1 MLPRVMRFSPSFAL
15 TASLAVANAAAIVPS
30 ENLQERS
37 LGKLISEII
46 VLVKK
51 ITTIPIVIDQQINK
65 NTVIITNGVTC
76 KVTNA
81 PTHLRTTLYKTTSV
95 TKSSTKTSTSTV
107 KNGNGQSTATS
118 VVTST
123 SSSVAPVT
131 TISVTSTSSSVS
143 SASSA
148 SSHTSAS
155 SVVSV
160 NTSAAGTGLNTDLY
174 TAISTYPQSSTT
186 VTTVVTSTST
196 GASTTKVVSSTGTTT
211 VPASTTSL
219 ASGEWTDWT
228 IYSASGVNLG
238 NWLEIERSN
247 NQYFWDSYVNGSAV
261 TDEWTFCKTLGNECG
276 SVLEAH
282 YGSAVTTETIDK
294 LAGVGVNFLR
304 IPTTYAAWIDL
315 PGSELY
321 HGNQQTYLKTI
332 CDYAIS
338 TYGMRVVIGLHSLP
352 GGVNGLD
359 IGEASGHDAWF
370 YNETNLEYSYKAVS
384 AILSFVEASSYSW
397 AYTLSVL
404 NEASDNPSAF
414 ATADT
419 LTTNGTQ
426 WIVDYTNGV
435 FDLIAESSVTKLP
448 VMLQDCFL
456 GEEHWSSYFAS
467 TANLVIDTHI
477 YYFAASGIYSE
488 YVNSA
493 VCGQASVAPGDGK
506 FPVFIGEWSLQ
517 VLYNNTYEARES
529 IFNTQRY
536 AWSRYVQG
544 GSFWGAIFNGTD
556 SVDGEGTQRDYWSYD
571 RLIDAGVVKS
581 PTNATYC

>member
-1 MLPRVMRFSPSFAL
+1 MRFSSSFAL
-15 TASLAVANAAAIVPS
+15 TAGLAFANAAAIVPA
-30 ENLQERS
+30 EDLQERS
-37 LGKLISEII
+37 LGKLISEIV
-46 VLVKK
+46 VLAKE
-51 ITTIPIVIDQQINK
+51 IITIPIVIDQQINK
-65 NTVIITNGVTC
+65 NTVISTNGVTC

-95 TKSSTKTSTSTV
+95 TKSSIKLSTSTV
-107 KNGNGQSTATS
+107 KNGNGQTTSTS
-118 VVTST
+118 LITST
-123 SSSVAPVT
+123 SSSVAPAT
-131 TISVTSTSSSVS
+131 TISVSSTSSSAFTTS
-143 SASSA
+143 SHASSI
-148 SSHTSAS
+148 SSTPTSSIAI
-155 SVVSV
+155 V
-160 NTSAAGTGLNTDLY
+160 NTSAAGTGLNTNLY
-174 TAISTYPQSSTT
+174 TATSTYPQSSTT

-196 GASTTKVVSSTGTTT
+196 GGSTTKIVSSTGTTT
-211 VPASTTSL
+211 VPASTTSI

-228 IYSASGVNLG
+228 IFSANGVNLG

-261 TDEWTFCKTLGNECG
+261 TDEWSFCEVLGDSC
-276 SVLEAH
+276 STVLEAH

-304 IPTTYAAWIDL
+304 IPTTYAAWIEL
-315 PGSELY
+315 TGSELY
-321 HGNQQTYLKTI
+321 HGKQQTWLKTI

-359 IGEASGHDAWF
+359 IGEAAGHDGWF

-384 AILSFVEASSYSW
+384 AIISFVEDSSYSW
-397 AYTLSVL
+397 AYTLSVI
-404 NEASDNPSAF
+404 NEASDNPSEF
-414 ATADT
+414 ATANT
-419 LTTNGTQ
+419 LTTNGTE
-426 WIVDYTNGV
+426 WIVAYTNGV
-435 FDLIAESSVTKLP
+435 FDLIASSSVPKLP

-456 GEEHWSSYFAS
+456 GEKHWSSHFDS

-488 YVNSA
+488 YVDSA

-517 VLYNNTYEARES
+517 VLYNNTYDARES

-571 RLIDAGVVKS
+571 RLIDAGVIKS

>member
-1 MLPRVMRFSPSFAL
+1 MRFSPSFAL

-46 VLVKK
+46 VLVKE

-65 NTVIITNGVTC
+65 NTVISTNGVTC

-131 TISVTSTSSSVS
+131 TISVASTSPSVS

-174 TAISTYPQSSTT
+174 TATSTYPQSSTT

-228 IYSASGVNLG
+228 IYSANGVNLG

-294 LAGVGVNFLR
+294 LAGVGINFLR
-304 IPTTYAAWIDL
+304 IPTT
-315 PGSELY
+315 
-321 HGNQQTYLKTI
+321 
-332 CDYAIS
+332 

-384 AILSFVEASSYSW
+384 AVLSFVEASSYSW

-404 NEASDNPSAF
+404 NEASDTPSAF

-556 SVDGEGTQRDYWSYD
+556 SVDGEGTQRDYWSYN

>member
-1 MLPRVMRFSPSFAL
+1 MRFSPSFAL

-46 VLVKK
+46 ALVKE
-51 ITTIPIVIDQQINK
+51 ITTILY
-65 NTVIITNGVTC
+65 TNGVTC

-131 TISVTSTSSSVS
+131 TISVASTSSSVS

-174 TAISTYPQSSTT
+174 TATSTYPQSSTT

-228 IYSASGVNLG
+228 IYSANGVNLG

-247 NQYFWDSYVNGSAV
+247 NQYFWDSYVNGPAV

-282 YGSAVTTETIDK
+282 YGSAVITETIDK

-359 IGEASGHDAWF
+359 I
-370 YNETNLEYSYKAVS
+370 AVS
-384 AILSFVEASSYSW
+384 AMLSFVEASSYSW

-404 NEASDNPSAF
+404 NEASDNPSSF

-571 RLIDAGVVKS
+571 RLIDAGVVKI

>member
-1 MLPRVMRFSPSFAL
+1 
-15 TASLAVANAAAIVPS
+15 
-30 ENLQERS
+30 
-37 LGKLISEII
+37 
-46 VLVKK
+46 
-51 ITTIPIVIDQQINK
+51 IDQQINK
-65 NTVIITNGVTC
+65 NTVISTNGVTC

-118 VVTST
+118 VITST

-131 TISVTSTSSSVS
+131 TISVASTSSSVS

-174 TAISTYPQSSTT
+174 TATSTYPQSSTT

-228 IYSASGVNLG
+228 IYGANGVNLG

-261 TDEWTFCKTLGNECG
+261 TDEWTFCETLGDECG

-384 AILSFVEASSYSW
+384 AVLSFVEASSYSW

>member
-1 MLPRVMRFSPSFAL
+1 MRFSPSFAL

-46 VLVKK
+46 ALVKE

-65 NTVIITNGVTC
+65 NTVISTNGVTC

-131 TISVTSTSSSVS
+131 TISVASTSSSVS
-143 SASSA
+143 SALSA

-160 NTSAAGTGLNTDLY
+160 NTSAAGTGLNTDL
-174 TAISTYPQSSTT
+174 TT

-228 IYSASGVNLG
+228 IYSANGVNLG

-294 LAGVGVNFLR
+294 LTSVGVNFLR

-359 IGEASGHDAWF
+359 IGEASGHDGWF

-384 AILSFVEASSYSW
+384 AMLSFVEALSYSW

-419 LTTNGTQ
+419 LTTN
-426 WIVDYTNGV
+426 
-435 FDLIAESSVTKLP
+435 
-448 VMLQDCFL
+448 DCFL

-467 TANLVIDTHI
+467 TANLVIDTYI

-529 IFNTQRY
+529 IFNT
-536 AWSRYVQG
+536 
-544 GSFWGAIFNGTD
+544 
-556 SVDGEGTQRDYWSYD
+556 
-571 RLIDAGVVKS
+571 
-581 PTNATYC
+581 